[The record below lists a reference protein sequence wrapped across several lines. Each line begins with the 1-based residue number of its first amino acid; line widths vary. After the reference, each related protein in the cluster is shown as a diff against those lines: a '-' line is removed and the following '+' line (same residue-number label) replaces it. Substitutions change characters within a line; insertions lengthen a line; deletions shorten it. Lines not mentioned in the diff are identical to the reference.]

1 MYEWCWGQQWGQPKS
16 DNPFNQVLPESNM
29 NCMSGGV
36 GDNNGDNPGG
46 GVDQLE
52 NGSSSTTQ
60 GFASTSHPVDA
71 KLHLHSYS
79 SAAGV

>member
-46 GVDQLE
+46 FDQLE
-52 NGSSSTTQ
+52 NGSSTTQ

-79 SAAGV
+79 SAVGV